1 MEKIGL
7 VLEGGGIRGA
17 YTAGAVKWLNDN
29 NITFDYGVGIS
40 SGSVYLALY
49 WQGETKIAY
58 DLATKYSI
66 APDIVGFKA
75 LLKEGHFVAYNH
87 LFNDV
92 LKKEAHMT
100 IQPLLDQQANI
111 EVGCYVLDEGK
122 TVYYGIDEMDDSM
135 QVLLGS
141 CALPI
146 ASAIVNYR
154 GKKLL
159 DGGITKM
166 IPIERALEQ
175 GCTKTL
181 VITTKPKDYVRKPA
195 SKFVEFL
202 MRIFYHKCPQMA
214 KDYHVRHLNYYH

>member
-92 LKKEAHMT
+92 LKKKH
-100 IQPLLDQQANI
+100 I
-111 EVGCYVLDEGK
+111 
-122 TVYYGIDEMDDSM
+122 
-135 QVLLGS
+135 
-141 CALPI
+141 
-146 ASAIVNYR
+146 
-154 GKKLL
+154 
-159 DGGITKM
+159 
-166 IPIERALEQ
+166 
-175 GCTKTL
+175 
-181 VITTKPKDYVRKPA
+181 
-195 SKFVEFL
+195 
-202 MRIFYHKCPQMA
+202 
-214 KDYHVRHLNYYH
+214 